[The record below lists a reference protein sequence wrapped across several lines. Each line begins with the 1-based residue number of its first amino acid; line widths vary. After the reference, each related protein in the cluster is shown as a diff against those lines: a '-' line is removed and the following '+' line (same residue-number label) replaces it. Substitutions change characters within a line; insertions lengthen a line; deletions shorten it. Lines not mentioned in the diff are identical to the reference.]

1 MKWYV
6 PMMKV
11 GVYVRGT
18 DDLIDVDLLH
28 INFCHTLS
36 LYT

>member
-28 INFCHTLS
+28 ICHTLS